1 MAIATSKMKLLTKK
15 TNAGFHFFVSHTEL
29 HMWPIRVYLTYF
41 SPFLMF
47 VVLLKPS
54 FFLSCC
60 QFFFFIMSSFSFSH
74 FFFCFIVCAC
84 FMCLTMVEFFFYSC
98 LCVDAKQQQ

>member
-1 MAIATSKMKLLTKK
+1 MAIATSKMRLLTKK
-15 TNAGFHFFVSHTEL
+15 TNAASHFFVSHTEL

-54 FFLSCC
+54 FFFSVAS
-60 QFFFFIMSSFSFSH
+60 FFFIMSSFSFFH
-74 FFFCFIVCAC
+74 FFV
-84 FMCLTMVEFFFYSC
+84 S
-98 LCVDAKQQQ
+98 LCVLALCV